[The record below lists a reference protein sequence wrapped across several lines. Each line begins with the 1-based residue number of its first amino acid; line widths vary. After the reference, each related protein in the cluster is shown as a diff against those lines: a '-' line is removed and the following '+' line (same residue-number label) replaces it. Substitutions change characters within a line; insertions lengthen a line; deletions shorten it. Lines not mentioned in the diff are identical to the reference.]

1 MFQRLLIA
9 ALLAMGFLAP
19 ARAED
24 PVVLKIHHFLP
35 PQATVPK
42 NFVEPWAKKV
52 EAESNGRIK
61 FEIYPAMQ
69 LGGAPPAL
77 VQQVQDGFVD
87 IVWTLTGYS
96 PGVFP
101 KSEVVEMPFLAGGA
115 QETSRALQRL
125 YETDLKAE
133 YEDKGIH
140 IITLHVHSP
149 GLIHSK
155 DPIAKLE
162 DMQGKKVRGPTRV
175 ITQMLKR
182 LGATPVGMP
191 VPQVPESLS
200 KGVIDAT
207 VIPWEVTTSLK
218 TSQIVHNHTSFSGDK
233 SLYVASFLFAMNK
246 AKYDSLP
253 PDLKKVIDDNSGV
266 SAADW
271 VGKVMDDGDAPG
283 IKMAQD
289 LNNNFIVLDEAETAR
304 WQAAAEPIYAEW
316 IAEMDGQGVDAAAL
330 LEKFRALLAEESK

>member
-1 MFQRLLIA
+1 
-9 ALLAMGFLAP
+9 
-19 ARAED
+19 
-24 PVVLKIHHFLP
+24 
-35 PQATVPK
+35 VPK
-42 NFVEPWAKKV
+42 NFIEPWTKKV

-87 IVWTLTGYS
+87 IVWTLTGYT

-101 KSEVVEMPFLAGGA
+101 KSEVVEMPFLAGNA

-125 YETDLKAE
+125 YESDLKDE
-133 YEDKGIH
+133 YEGKGIH
-140 IITLHVHSP
+140 VITLHVHSP

-155 DPIAKLE
+155 DPITNLE
-162 DMQGKKVRGPTRV
+162 DMKGKKVRGPTRV
-175 ITQMLKR
+175 ITKMLER
-182 LGATPVGMP
+182 LGSTPVGMP

-233 SLYVASFLFAMNK
+233 ALYVASFVFGMNK

-253 PDLKKVIDDNSGV
+253 PDLKKVLDDNSGV
-266 SAADW
+266 FAADW
-271 VGKVMDDGDAPG
+271 LGKVMDAGDAPG
-283 IKMAQD
+283 LKMAQD
-289 LNNNFIVLDEAETAR
+289 LKNNFIVLDEAETAR
-304 WQAAAEPIYAEW
+304 WKAAADPIYADW
-316 IAEMDGQGVDAAAL
+316 VADVKGQGIDGDAL
-330 LEKFRALLAEESK
+330 LEKFKGLLAEESK

>member
-1 MFQRLLIA
+1 MLKRLLIA
-9 ALLAMGFLAP
+9 GLLTTGFAGS
-19 ARAED
+19 ASAEE
-24 PVVLKIHHFLP
+24 PIVLKVHHLLP

-42 NFVEPWAKKV
+42 NFIEPWTRKV

-77 VQQVQDGFVD
+77 IQQVQDGFVD
-87 IVWTLTGYS
+87 IVWSLTGYT

-101 KSEVVEMPFLAGGA
+101 KSEVVELPFLAGGA

-125 YETDLKAE
+125 YETDLKDE
-133 YEDKGIH
+133 YEGKGIH

-155 DPIAKLE
+155 EPIARLE

-175 ITQMLKR
+175 ITRMLER
-182 LGATPVGMP
+182 LGSTPVGMP

-218 TSQIVHNHTSFSGDK
+218 TSQIVKNHTSFSGDK
-233 SLYVASFLFAMNK
+233 SFYVANFLFAINK
-246 AKYDSLP
+246 ARYDSLP

-266 SAADW
+266 FAADW
-271 VGKVMDDGDAPG
+271 VGKVMDAGDAPG
-283 IKMAQD
+283 LKMAQD
-289 LNNNFIVLDEAETAR
+289 LNNNFIVLDETETAR
-304 WQAAAEPIYAEW
+304 WQAAAEPIYAAW
-316 IAEMDGQGVDAAAL
+316 IAEMQEQGVDAAAL
-330 LEKFRALLAEESK
+330 LEKLKGLLDEESK